1 MVMNGSG
8 PPNENNYFMKIVK
21 NAVILMLL
29 EIVLFFCMGEKFQE
43 HLYGLLLGG
52 FVNILFFRLMYL
64 NISKVVDRKVKNIQ
78 TYIFFN
84 YIARYCITGFILY
97 IAATNENISLYSCF
111 LGLLSI
117 KLVIHI
123 QNVWKMCLDKYHK
136 SRL

>member
-8 PPNENNYFMKIVK
+8 HPNENSCFMEIVR

-29 EIVLFFCMGEKFQE
+29 EIILFFCIGAKFKE

-64 NISKVVDRKVKNIQ
+64 NIVKVVDKKIKNIQ
-78 TYIFFN
+78 AYIFMN
-84 YIARYCITGFILY
+84 YIARYCITGLILF

-117 KLVIHI
+117 KIVIHI
-123 QNVWKMCLDKYHK
+123 QNFWKIFLSKHHR
-136 SRL
+136 S